1 VKELT
6 IELTR
11 ELNDGI
17 NLFALKGVLGIEGAE
32 GLSQLFD
39 ACLKENKYQLILNF
53 KSVEF
58 ISSAGMG
65 VLLSSV
71 GDFRKKGGDIVLMSL
86 PRKVEKVFKSL
97 DVLEYFR
104 IFSVEDE
111 AIDALKSGL
120 PQELAFVEDED
131 KSTREVI
138 SSYTKSILNIIDSI
152 SEHKSLNDLIRDAI
166 NILKN
171 HLSILDILFIPT
183 SILLKDEIEPI
194 NIGNGNL
201 KSLSE
206 QEIESIA
213 NLLLLKKSIIITD
226 QIEND
231 HETEYIS
238 LVKVDCEV
246 VIPIINDGKL
256 EGIILLGHR
265 DLGAEYKLNDIAL
278 LEVISKLI
286 GIGINF
292 RNIKAQVETKETKTR
307 LFELNFELEKRVQ
320 EIETLLIATRELSSS
335 LELSNILN
343 KFLII
348 VVGQLGTDRA
358 LIYLYNKKSKEL
370 RYSNHKGDI
379 SPELIRFTFKNNLPI
394 IKKLTDEKDII
405 FINEEKSLFQLSE
418 IELFNREK
426 ISLIVGIKFKGKIIG
441 IVLLGKKVNGKEYSE
456 DELHIIS
463 SLSIQLGGTI
473 SNSELYE
480 ELQEAFNGT
489 IRALIY
495 SLEARD
501 PYTRGHSEN
510 VTRLA
515 LRFAEKIGFKKG
527 NIKYLLIGA
536 ILHDIGKIGV
546 PENVLQKIGPYSDEE
561 EKEMQKHVNLG
572 YNILKKAN
580 LAQKVLDIVKY
591 HHERVDG
598 KGYPD
603 KLKGEKIPIEAKI
616 VSICNTY
623 SSLLSERRYRGAM
636 TRKEALN
643 VLIEEKGKQLDPEL
657 VDRFVEMIT
666 EEDKE
671 IEDVK

>member
-1 VKELT
+1 MKELI

-11 ELNDGI
+11 EMNDGI
-17 NLFALKGVLGIEGAE
+17 NVFAIKGVLGIEGAE

-39 ACLKENKYQLILNF
+39 ACQKENKYQLILNF
-53 KSVEF
+53 KGVEF

-65 VLLSSV
+65 VLLSTV
-71 GDFRKKGGDIVLMSL
+71 GDFRKKRGDIVLLNL
-86 PRKVEKVFKSL
+86 PKKVEKVFKSL
-97 DVLEYFR
+97 DVIEYFR

-111 AIDALKSGL
+111 AIEALRSGL
-120 PQELAFVEDED
+120 PQNLVYVEEED
-131 KSTREVI
+131 SSTSEVI
-138 SSYTKSILNIIDSI
+138 SSYTNSIIKIIDSI
-152 SEHKSLNDLIRDAI
+152 SEYKSLNNLIKDAI
-166 NILKN
+166 NTLKH
-171 HLSILDILFIPT
+171 HLSITDALFIPT
-183 SILLKDEIEPI
+183 SISLKDEIETI
-194 NIGNGNL
+194 GVGNGNL
-201 KSLSE
+201 KALSE
-206 QEIESIA
+206 QEIENIS
-213 NLLLLKKSIIITD
+213 NLLLIKKSIIVTEDIAD
-226 QIEND
+226 D

-238 LVKVDCEV
+238 LVKVDCEIG
-246 VIPIINDGKL
+246 IPIINDGKL

-265 DLGAEYKLNDIAL
+265 ELGAEYRANDIAL

-292 RNIKAQVETKETKTR
+292 RNVKTLTETEETKTR
-307 LFELNFELEKRVQ
+307 LSELNFELEKKIQ

-335 LELSNILN
+335 LELSDILN

-358 LIYLYNKKSKEL
+358 IIYLYDKKSKEFKH
-370 RYSNHKGDI
+370 SNHRGDI
-379 SPELIRFTFKNNLPI
+379 GPELIRLTFKTNLPL
-394 IKKLTDEKDII
+394 IKKLSDEKDIV
-405 FINEEKSLFQLSE
+405 FINQEKSLFPQKE
-418 IELFNREK
+418 VELLNHEK
-426 ISLIVGIKFKGKIIG
+426 LSLIVGIKFKGKLIG
-441 IVLLGKKVNGKEYSE
+441 IVLLGKKVTGKEYSD

-463 SLSIQLGGTI
+463 SLSLQLGGII

-480 ELQEAFNGT
+480 EIQEAFNGT

-501 PYTRGHSEN
+501 TYTKGHSEN

-515 LRFAEKIGFKKG
+515 LRLADKIGFKKG

-546 PENVLQKIGPYSDEE
+546 PETVLQKIGPYTNEE

-580 LAQKVLDIVKY
+580 LPQKVLDIVKY

-603 KLKGEKIPIEAKI
+603 KLKDDKIPLEAKI

-623 SSLLSERRYRGAM
+623 SSLLSERRYRGAL
-636 TRKEALN
+636 TKEQALK
-643 VLIEEKGKQLDPEL
+643 VLIEEKGKQLDSEL
-657 VDRFVEMIT
+657 VDKFIEMIT